1 MDLQSVSL
9 SVPPRTST
17 LDRPRLTSQHAR
29 RNAWICSPS
38 VCLSVHALSRD
49 VRQISTASTRKST
62 RLTSTHHARRLSQ
75 HARRNAWIC
84 SPSVCLSVHALSRD
98 VRQIST
104 ASTLDRPRL
113 TSTHHAR
120 RLSQHSRRNAWIC
133 SPSDGTS
140 IWNFSQTLDSDEKFR
155 YSTLNSTKVD
165 IQCNKQATVGNLI
178 KLTVLAV
185 VDARP
190 RTWNSLSH

>member
-49 VRQISTASTRKST
+49 VRQISTASTFDRT

-75 HARRNAWIC
+75 HA
-84 SPSVCLSVHALSRD
+84 
-98 VRQIST
+98 
-104 ASTLDRPRL
+104 
-113 TSTHHAR
+113 
-120 RLSQHSRRNAWIC
+120 RRNAWIC